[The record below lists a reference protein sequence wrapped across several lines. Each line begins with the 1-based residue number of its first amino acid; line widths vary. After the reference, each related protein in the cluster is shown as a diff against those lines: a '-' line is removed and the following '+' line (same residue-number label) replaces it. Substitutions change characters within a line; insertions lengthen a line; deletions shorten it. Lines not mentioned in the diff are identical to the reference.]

1 MTRVNTHKKDDNG
14 IEIYTGDRITIFN
27 KKWGDY
33 EWATVKMLQGE
44 PWVYSGDIA
53 EDSLSGYVDNP
64 RYVVRVMKENAE

>member
-1 MTRVNTHKKDDNG
+1 MNGLNTHKKDIHG
-14 IEIYTGDRITIFN
+14 VEIHIGDRITIFN

-44 PWVYSGDIA
+44 PWVYSGHIA

-64 RYVVRVMKENAE
+64 RYEVKVMKENAE